1 MESNEIIFGE
11 DIQYMSFSFT
21 PLIDGVSQY
30 KNKAGKTV
38 FSTGN
43 RVTIA
48 DINPTKKRQAALG
61 SVPFGVGLYIHEQQ
75 KLHRAAKVD
84 MQFWLNIRTKSGE
97 ETIEPVSEAQAEEL
111 LNV

>member
-21 PLIDGVSQY
+21 PLINAVSQY

-38 FSTGN
+38 YSTGD
-43 RVTIA
+43 RVSIA
-48 DINPTKKRQAALG
+48 NINPTKKRQSAIG

-75 KLHRAAKVD
+75 KLHRAVGMD

-97 ETIEPVSEAQAEEL
+97 ETEIPVSSEQAEEI